1 MPCSMPSLICTV
13 LLFTSLIFLRPRSLL
28 CSAPPFVKFRMLR
41 LPYILFLQADLQH
54 PLKLKPFPHHLY
66 SLPHLHILKC
76 SDFNSLY
83 CAKKI
88 SSLAT
93 EFKLSNSEILN
104 ISLALNSVSPV
115 SFFAKPY
122 GVNPKF
128 SAIKLFFK
136 PLFSQQHSVF
146 RN

>member
-1 MPCSMPSLICTV
+1 MLGLLSLAGCYISITVCPCRYRVARRRHSELRI
-13 LLFTSLIFLRPRSLL
+13 IFAFPLPDYIGYCRPN
-28 CSAPPFVKFRMLR
+28 
-41 LPYILFLQADLQH
+41 
-54 PLKLKPFPHHLY
+54 
-66 SLPHLHILKC
+66 LHILKC

-83 CAKKI
+83 CAKKN

-136 PLFSQQHSVF
+136 PLFFTAAFSFS
-146 RN
+146 